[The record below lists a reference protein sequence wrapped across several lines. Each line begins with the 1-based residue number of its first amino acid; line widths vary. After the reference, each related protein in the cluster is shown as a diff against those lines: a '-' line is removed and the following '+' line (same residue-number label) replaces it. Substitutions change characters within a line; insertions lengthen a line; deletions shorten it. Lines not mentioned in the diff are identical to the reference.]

1 MNIIPQKPRTIT
13 QANPGFTIH
22 HHFHFTI
29 HHHFHHQ
36 IHDYMHSNQK
46 KKLFKTQKLISI
58 D

>member
-46 KKLFKTQKLISI
+46 KKIIQNPETY
-58 D
+58 